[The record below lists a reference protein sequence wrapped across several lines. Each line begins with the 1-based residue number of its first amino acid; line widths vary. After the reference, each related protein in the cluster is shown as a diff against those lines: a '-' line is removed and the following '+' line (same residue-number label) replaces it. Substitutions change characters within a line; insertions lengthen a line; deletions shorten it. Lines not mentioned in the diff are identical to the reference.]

1 MLATHHLLST
11 LESDLRRLYGGQIR
25 RLSVTARED
34 EIDVEGEASSYYTKQ
49 LVIRDL
55 LKLGWFPRA
64 TVRITVRKT
73 IHTHAHDTGEQVS

>member
-1 MLATHHLLST
+1 MLATHRLLLT

-25 RLSVTARED
+25 RLRVTARED
-34 EIDVEGEASSYYTKQ
+34 GIDVDGEASSYYTKQ

-64 TVRITVRKT
+64 TVRITVRRA
-73 IHTHAHDTGEQVS
+73 IHTYSHDAGE